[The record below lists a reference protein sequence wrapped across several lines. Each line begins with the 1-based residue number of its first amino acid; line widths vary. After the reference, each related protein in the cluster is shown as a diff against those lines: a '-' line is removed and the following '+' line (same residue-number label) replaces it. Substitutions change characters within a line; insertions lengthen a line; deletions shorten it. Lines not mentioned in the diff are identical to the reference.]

1 MLRRAGEGAGVGLL
15 RRRRDRED
23 IRRVGVRLFMTQV
36 PAGGARG
43 PFAIVFAL
51 GTAQTI
57 AWASSYY
64 LPAILAA
71 PIARDLGLAPTY
83 VFGALSGALVISG
96 LLGPRVGHA
105 IDTFGGRSLLAVSN
119 AVFAAG
125 LLLLS
130 AAHGVAV
137 LIAAWALLGIGMGM
151 GLYEAAFATLARIY
165 GTQAR
170 RSITGITLIAGFAST
185 LGWPLTT
192 WLDSEY
198 GWRVACQVWAA
209 IHIALALPLNL
220 SLPRAVPL
228 DQMPQPEVRASPQAG
243 AQSETFA
250 MVLLAYMFAAASFVS
265 SGISAILPTMLV
277 AFGATP
283 AQALLA
289 GALVGPAQV
298 GARLL
303 EAGWLGRFHP
313 LLSARLAML
322 MNPIGVVALVVGGP
336 LLASTFTVLYGA
348 GNGIIT
354 IARGTLPLLLFGPAG
369 FGRRVGMISLPS
381 RITGAAAPLALG
393 LMVDHI
399 GSNALWISALVSVSA
414 FLALLLLR
422 TERATSAS
430 IQAGGQNS

>member
-1 MLRRAGEGAGVGLL
+1 MRVLMSRGTAGPLTVV
-15 RRRRDRED
+15 
-23 IRRVGVRLFMTQV
+23 I
-36 PAGGARG
+36 
-43 PFAIVFAL
+43 AL

-71 PIARDLGLAPTY
+71 PIASDLGLAPTY
-83 VFGALSGALVISG
+83 VFAALSGALIISG

-105 IDTFGGRSLLAVSN
+105 IDTFGGRSLLAISN
-119 AVFAAG
+119 LVFVAG

-130 AAHGVAV
+130 ASYGVAA
-137 LIAAWALLGIGMGM
+137 LIAAWILLGIGMGM

-165 GTQAR
+165 GADAR
-170 RSITGITLIAGFAST
+170 RTITGITLIAGFAST

-192 WLDSEY
+192 WLATEY
-198 GWRVACQVWAA
+198 GWRAACQLWAI
-209 IHIALALPLNL
+209 IHIGLALPLNL
-220 SLPRAVPL
+220 SLPRAAPL
-228 DQMPQPEVRASPQAG
+228 QQEAGPSTGASRQSG
-243 AQSETFA
+243 RQSETFA
-250 MVLLAYMFAAASFVS
+250 MILLAYMFAAASFVS
-265 SGISAILPTMLV
+265 SGVSAILPTMLV
-277 AFGATP
+277 ALGATP

-322 MNPIGVVALVVGGP
+322 MNPIGVLALVAGGP
-336 LLASTFTVLYGA
+336 WLAPAFTVLYGA

-354 IARGTLPLLLFGPAG
+354 IARGTLPLALFGPVG

-381 RITGAAAPLALG
+381 RATGAFAPLALG
-393 LMVDHI
+393 LMVEHL
-399 GSNALWISALVSVSA
+399 GSSALWISALASVSA
-414 FLALLLLR
+414 FFALLLLR
-422 TERATSAS
+422 GDQTA
-430 IQAGGQNS
+430 

>member
-1 MLRRAGEGAGVGLL
+1 MSRGTAGPLTVV
-15 RRRRDRED
+15 
-23 IRRVGVRLFMTQV
+23 I
-36 PAGGARG
+36 
-43 PFAIVFAL
+43 AL

-71 PIARDLGLAPTY
+71 PIASDLGLAPTY

-96 LLGPRVGHA
+96 LLGPKVGHA

-119 AVFAAG
+119 LVFAAG

-130 AAHGVAV
+130 VAHGVAV
-137 LIAAWALLGIGMGM
+137 LIIAWILLGIGMGM

-165 GTQAR
+165 GVNAR
-170 RSITGITLIAGFAST
+170 RTITGITLIAGFAST

-192 WLDSEY
+192 WLASEY
-198 GWRVACQVWAA
+198 GWRAACQLWAV
-209 IHIALALPLNL
+209 IHIGLALPLNL
-220 SLPRAVPL
+220 SLPRAAPL
-228 DQMPQPEVRASPQAG
+228 DQDSGPSTGASQQSG
-243 AQSETFA
+243 RQSETFA
-250 MVLLAYMFAAASFVS
+250 MMLLAYMFAAASFVS
-265 SGISAILPTMLV
+265 SGVSAILPTMLV

-283 AQALLA
+283 AQALFA

-322 MNPIGVVALVVGGP
+322 MNPIGVLALVAGGP
-336 LLASTFTVLYGA
+336 LLAPAFTVLYGA

-354 IARGTLPLLLFGPAG
+354 IARGTLPLALFGPIG

-381 RITGAAAPLALG
+381 RATGAFAPLALG
-393 LMVDHI
+393 LLVEHL
-399 GSNALWISALVSVSA
+399 GSSALWISALASVSA
-414 FLALLLLR
+414 FVALLLLR
-422 TERATSAS
+422 GDQTT
-430 IQAGGQNS
+430 

>member
-1 MLRRAGEGAGVGLL
+1 MKQIAAGPAAGPLG
-15 RRRRDRED
+15 
-23 IRRVGVRLFMTQV
+23 
-36 PAGGARG
+36 PAAG
-43 PFAIVFAL
+43 PLAVVVAL
-51 GTAQTI
+51 GTAQTV

-105 IDTFGGRSLLAVSN
+105 IDTFGGRGLLAISN
-119 AVFAAG
+119 LVFVAG

-130 AAHGVAV
+130 VAHGVAV
-137 LIAAWALLGIGMGM
+137 LIAAWMVLGIGMGM

-165 GTQAR
+165 GANAR
-170 RSITGITLIAGFAST
+170 RTITGITLIAGFAST

-192 WLDSEY
+192 WLASEY
-198 GWRVACQVWAA
+198 GWRLACQVWAV
-209 IHIALALPLNL
+209 IHIGLALPLNL

-228 DQMPQPEVRASPQAG
+228 DHESRPGPGASRPPG
-243 AQSETFA
+243 RQSETFV
-250 MVLLAYMFAAASFVS
+250 MVVLAYMLAATSFVS
-265 SGISAILPTMLV
+265 SGVSAILPTMLV

-283 AQALLA
+283 AQALVA
-289 GALVGPAQV
+289 GALIGPAQV

-313 LLSARLAML
+313 LLSTRLAIL
-322 MNPIGVVALVVGGP
+322 MNPLGIVALVAGGP
-336 LLASTFTVLYGA
+336 FLAPVFAVLYGA

-354 IARGTLPLLLFGPAG
+354 IARGTLPLALFGPSG

-381 RITGAAAPLALG
+381 RATGAFAPLTLG
-393 LMVDHI
+393 LMVEYF
-399 GSNALWISALVSVSA
+399 GSNALWISALASISA

-422 TERATSAS
+422 AEPTT
-430 IQAGGQNS
+430 

>member
-1 MLRRAGEGAGVGLL
+1 MSRGTAGPLTV
-15 RRRRDRED
+15 
-23 IRRVGVRLFMTQV
+23 VV
-36 PAGGARG
+36 
-43 PFAIVFAL
+43 AL

-71 PIARDLGLAPTY
+71 PIAGDLGLAPTY
-83 VFGALSGALVISG
+83 VFAALSGALIISG

-105 IDTFGGRSLLAVSN
+105 IDTFGGRSMLAVSN
-119 AVFAAG
+119 LVFAAG

-130 AAHGVAV
+130 VAYGVAV
-137 LIAAWALLGIGMGM
+137 LITAWILLGIGMGM

-165 GTQAR
+165 GANAR

-192 WLDSEY
+192 WLATEY
-198 GWRVACQVWAA
+198 GWRAACQLWAV
-209 IHIALALPLNL
+209 IHIGLALPLNL
-220 SLPRAVPL
+220 SLPRAAPL
-228 DQMPQPEVRASPQAG
+228 HQEVGPSTGASRQSG
-243 AQSETFA
+243 RQSETFA
-250 MVLLAYMFAAASFVS
+250 MMLLAYMFAAASFVS
-265 SGISAILPTMLV
+265 SGVSAILPTMLV

-322 MNPIGVVALVVGGP
+322 MNPIGVLALVAGGP
-336 LLASTFTVLYGA
+336 LLAPAFTVLYGA

-354 IARGTLPLLLFGPAG
+354 IARGTLPLALFGPVG

-381 RITGAAAPLALG
+381 RATGAFAPLALG
-393 LMVDHI
+393 LMVEHL
-399 GSNALWISALVSVSA
+399 GSSALWISALASVSA
-414 FLALLLLR
+414 FFALLLLR
-422 TERATSAS
+422 GDQTA
-430 IQAGGQNS
+430 

>member
-1 MLRRAGEGAGVGLL
+1 MRLLMSRGTAGPLTV
-15 RRRRDRED
+15 
-23 IRRVGVRLFMTQV
+23 VV
-36 PAGGARG
+36 
-43 PFAIVFAL
+43 AL

-71 PIARDLGLAPTY
+71 PIAGDLGLAPTY
-83 VFGALSGALVISG
+83 VFAALSGALIISG

-105 IDTFGGRSLLAVSN
+105 IDTFGGRSMLAVSN
-119 AVFAAG
+119 LVFAAG

-130 AAHGVAV
+130 AAYGVAA
-137 LIAAWALLGIGMGM
+137 LITAWILLGIGMGM

-165 GTQAR
+165 GADAR
-170 RSITGITLIAGFAST
+170 RTITGITLIAGFAST

-192 WLDSEY
+192 WLATEY
-198 GWRVACQVWAA
+198 GWRAACQLWAV
-209 IHIALALPLNL
+209 IHIGLALPLNL
-220 SLPRAVPL
+220 SLPRAAPL
-228 DQMPQPEVRASPQAG
+228 HQEAGPSTGASRQSG
-243 AQSETFA
+243 RQSETFV
-250 MVLLAYMFAAASFVS
+250 MILLAYMFAAASFVS
-265 SGISAILPTMLV
+265 SGVSAILPTMLI

-322 MNPIGVVALVVGGP
+322 MNPIGVLALVAGGP
-336 LLASTFTVLYGA
+336 WLAPAFAVLYGA

-354 IARGTLPLLLFGPAG
+354 IARGTLPLALFGPVG

-381 RITGAAAPLALG
+381 RATGAFAPLALG
-393 LMVDHI
+393 LMVEHL
-399 GSNALWISALVSVSA
+399 GSSALWISALASVSA
-414 FLALLLLR
+414 FFALLLLR
-422 TERATSAS
+422 GDQTA
-430 IQAGGQNS
+430 

>member
-1 MLRRAGEGAGVGLL
+1 ML
-15 RRRRDRED
+15 RRRRDGEEGGRFRLRLLMRQ
-23 IRRVGVRLFMTQV
+23 IVGGRAT
-36 PAGGARG
+36 G
-43 PFAIVFAL
+43 PLALIVAL
-51 GTAQTI
+51 GTTQTI

-105 IDTFGGRSLLAVSN
+105 IDTFGGRGLLAISN
-119 AVFAAG
+119 LVFAAG

-130 AAHGVAV
+130 FAQGAAV
-137 LIAAWALLGIGMGM
+137 LIAAWMLLGLGMGM

-165 GTQAR
+165 GAGAR
-170 RSITGITLIAGFAST
+170 KSITGITLIAGFAST

-198 GWRVACQVWAA
+198 GWRVACQVWAL
-209 IHIALALPLNL
+209 IHILLALPLNL
-220 SLPRAVPL
+220 LLPRAVPQ
-228 DQMPQPEVRASPQAG
+228 DQEAQPGSALGQRSG
-243 AQSETFA
+243 RQSETFA

-277 AFGATP
+277 AFGASP
-283 AQALLA
+283 AEALLA

-322 MNPIGVVALVVGGP
+322 MNPIGVVALVAGGP
-336 LLASTFTVLYGA
+336 FLAPAFTVLYGA

-354 IARGTLPLLLFGPAG
+354 IARGTLPLALFGPTG

-381 RITGAAAPLALG
+381 RMTGALAPLALG
-393 LMVDHI
+393 LMVEQI
-399 GSNALWISALVSVSA
+399 GSSALWISALASISA
-414 FLALLLLR
+414 FFALLLLR
-422 TERATSAS
+422 ADRTTSEPL
-430 IQAGGQNS
+430 QTGGTNS